1 MPIRKAILISVSLI
15 FLLSLP
21 LFSQEDLSGSGAGG
35 LDFGFGLAIGA
46 VNLLDE
52 NNNNTVYN
60 SIKLNPDL
68 SFGKF
73 GIGLDIDFRFT
84 MDTSNGDSGFR
95 IYKPDWVLEDGSP
108 SDYLNL
114 YLSKF
119 DYIRWGI
126 SGDDLFAQIGSLDSV
141 TVGNGFIIGG
151 YTNEM
156 FKPAKK
162 YTGFRFELDTALFNW
177 PYMGI
182 ELFTANVSELDLMAA
197 RYYVKPLGGIKSPVF
212 SGLEIGVT
220 FALDRDPFYFLYDLD
235 DDNDDTT
242 DGSPDGYY
250 DYTLIPGTNDSI
262 STSETPR
269 TVFVYG
275 VDLMQPLL
283 DIKVFTLSLY
293 GDFVLQGLQTPAMG
307 GTAGLNGSLLSFIG
321 WNAGLI
327 FRGDDFVPTY
337 FNRSYD
343 LDRLTKYYVYN
354 NDGSDPELAPS
365 GIDYNASLGFHFM
378 DGGISFVAQ
387 VSGPFAEP
395 TRTAAEAPFQYP
407 HLMALFTI
415 AEGIIPYFDMSFW
428 YDKQGIDEWA
438 ALVSAENALIGGRLN
453 FRMAPAVISLQVD
466 VKYDPAL
473 AESWDVTTK
482 LETGI
487 QF

>member
-1 MPIRKAILISVSLI
+1 MPIRKAMLISVSLI
-15 FLLSLP
+15 FILSLP
-21 LFSQEDLSGSGAGG
+21 LFSQDEVSESGTGG

-46 VNLLDE
+46 VNLIDE
-52 NNNNTVYN
+52 NGNNTVYN

-68 SFGKF
+68 AIGKF

-95 IYKPDWVLEDGSP
+95 VYKPDWVLEDGSF
-108 SDYLNL
+108 SEYLNL

-119 DYIRWGI
+119 DYIRWGQ
-126 SGDDLFAQIGSLDSV
+126 SGDDLFAKIGSLENV
-141 TVGNGFIIGG
+141 TVGNGFIVGG

-162 YTGFRFELDTALFNW
+162 YTGLRFELDTALFNW

-182 ELFTANVSELDLMAA
+182 ELFTSNISVFDLMAA

-212 SGLEIGVT
+212 SGLEIGATIAV
-220 FALDRDPFYFLYDLD
+220 DRKPYFFLYDEATVPGV
-235 DDNDDTT
+235 DTT
-242 DGSPDGYY
+242 PDEIY
-250 DYTLIPGTNDSI
+250 DYTSI
-262 STSETPR
+262 SVNESPN
-269 TVFVYG
+269 TVLVYG
-275 VDLMQPLL
+275 FDVMQPLV
-283 DIKVFTLSLY
+283 DIKVFTMALY
-293 GDFVLQGLQTPAMG
+293 GDFVLQGTQTPALG
-307 GTAGLNGSLLSFIG
+307 GTSGLNGSLFKFIG

-327 FRGDDFVPTY
+327 FRGEDFVPTY
-337 FNRSYD
+337 FNRNYD

-354 NDGSDPELAPS
+354 NNGLDPDLAPA
-365 GIDYNASLGFHFM
+365 GIDYNASLGFNFM
-378 DGGISFVAQ
+378 DGGISFVTQ
-387 VSGPFAEP
+387 ISGPFAAP
-395 TRTAAEAPFQYP
+395 TKPALEAPLQYP

-428 YDKQGIDEWA
+428 YDKQGIDEFA

-453 FRMAPAVISLQVD
+453 FRMEPAVISLQVD
-466 VKYDPAL
+466 VKYDPAQ